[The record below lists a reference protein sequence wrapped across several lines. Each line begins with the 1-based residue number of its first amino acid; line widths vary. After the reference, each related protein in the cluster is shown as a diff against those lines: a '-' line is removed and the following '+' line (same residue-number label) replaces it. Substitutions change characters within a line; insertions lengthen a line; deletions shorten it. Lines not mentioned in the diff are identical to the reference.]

1 MSLKQSDV
9 DLTKWSIIFVFLWIL
24 TEIKGYPFANM
35 SCLYTIQAE
44 DGGMLNLNSSW
55 VTVLSTQGSI
65 TQAKDDVGN
74 ETIYHTQTAKDTVNE
89 EPLFFDNISKQP
101 LKIILVIRLSL
112 ALLIIGIAII
122 RKCYKYYHSLSVTN
136 QAYAMIIRLGRC
148 QHMTPQI

>member
-24 TEIKGYPFANM
+24 TEIKGYPCANM

-65 TQAKDDVGN
+65 TQTKDDVGN

-101 LKIILVIRLSL
+101 LKIILVIGLSL
-112 ALLIIGIAII
+112 VLLIISIAIV
-122 RKCYKYYHSLSVTN
+122 RKCYKCYHSLSIEN
-136 QAYAMIIRLGRC
+136 QAYATVIKIGKS
-148 QHMTPQI
+148 QHMF